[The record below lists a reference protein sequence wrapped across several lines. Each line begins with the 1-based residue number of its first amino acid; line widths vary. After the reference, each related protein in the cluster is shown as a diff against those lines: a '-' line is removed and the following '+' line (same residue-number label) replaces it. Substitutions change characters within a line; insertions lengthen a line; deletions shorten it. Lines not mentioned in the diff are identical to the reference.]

1 MINNYLINMSNG
13 SQGFNLINNQ
23 LINISN
29 GAQGFKL
36 INSESNNPKII
47 I

>member
-1 MINNYLINMSNG
+1 MSNG
-13 SQGFNLINNQ
+13 LQGFNLINNE

-29 GAQGFKL
+29 GAQGFKF

-47 I
+47 IL

>member
-1 MINNYLINMSNG
+1 MSNG
-13 SQGFNLINNQ
+13 SQGFNLINNE

-47 I
+47 IL